1 MINKET
7 RQYIA
12 QHLNDDINSLALKK
26 TPPGVDKQLALQ
38 QIEARQKLS
47 DKVPSWAGND
57 ELLFPPR
64 LSIEQCSSELT
75 ALYKA
80 QLVNGETFADLSGGL
95 GIDCYFMSLKFRE
108 TDYVEMNP
116 NLCGIAE
123 HNFATLKA
131 NIKVI
136 NTKSDIY
143 LERCTKKDCLFI
155 DPARRDSHGKKV
167 MLLSDCEPDIRPM
180 LDTTLAIAPRL
191 LIKLSPMLDISA
203 ALKEI
208 SHVANVHIVAV
219 GNECKELL
227 VDVRRDHQGAPR
239 YFCCN
244 LSTSQPIVEF
254 DADDEEKAPLHLAD
268 EVSDYLYEPNATIMK
283 SGFYKTIA
291 DKYKIEKLH
300 VSSHLYTSS
309 RLVKD
314 FPGRVFAVER
324 CEVYNKKNMKSITD
338 GLKQANISTRN
349 FPLSVAELRKKLSL
363 SEGGNTYLFAST
375 IKSGDIVIIRCRKVT
390 RQ

>member
-1 MINKET
+1 MNQAT

-12 QHLNDDINSLALKK
+12 LHLNDDINSLALKK
-26 TPPGVDKQLALQ
+26 TPPEVDRQLALQ
-38 QIEARQKLS
+38 QIEARQKLK
-47 DKVPSWAGND
+47 DKVPSWVGND
-57 ELLFPPR
+57 DLLFPPR

-80 QLVNGETFADLSGGL
+80 QLVSGETFADLSGGL
-95 GIDCYFMSLKFRE
+95 GVDCYFMSQKFRE
-108 TDYVEMNP
+108 SDYVELNTK
-116 NLCGIAE
+116 LCEIAE
-123 HNFATLKA
+123 HNFAALNA

-136 NTKSDIY
+136 NSKSNIY
-143 LERCTKKDCLFI
+143 LENCTKKDCLFI

-180 LDTTLAIAPRL
+180 LDTALAKAPRL
-191 LIKLSPMLDISA
+191 LIKLSPMLDITA
-203 ALKEI
+203 ALKETR
-208 SHVANVHIVAV
+208 HVADVHIVAV

-227 VDVRRDHQGAPR
+227 IDVQRDHQGAPNF
-239 YFCCN
+239 FCCN

-268 EVSDYLYEPNATIMK
+268 EVSDYLYEPNTAIMK

-309 RLVKD
+309 RLIED

-324 CEVYNKKNMKSITD
+324 SDVYNKKNIKSITD

-349 FPLSVAELRKKLSL
+349 FPLSVAELRKTLSL
-363 SEGGNTYLFAST
+363 RDGGDAYLFAT
-375 IKSGDIVIIRCRKVT
+375 TLKNRDKVIVRCRKMDYEH
-390 RQ
+390 